1 MARRRGGRWNAVL
14 IQGPSGA
21 GKSDL
26 ALRALAAGWRLVA
39 DDRCLAWTSGG
50 RLYVR
55 APETL
60 AGLIEAR
67 GLGVLP
73 HPYLAFAPV
82 ALAVRI
88 EDLGALERVPE
99 PEFLDVLGILLPQVR
114 FSALEG
120 SATAKLGLAFAR
132 EAGRLGLT

>member
-1 MARRRGGRWNAVL
+1 M
-14 IQGPSGA
+14 
-21 GKSDL
+21 
-26 ALRALAAGWRLVA
+26 RALAQGWRLVA

-55 APETL
+55 APESL

-88 EDLGALERVPE
+88 GDPAGPERVPE
-99 PEFLDVLGILLPQVR
+99 PESLDLLGISIPQVR

-120 SATAKLGLAFAR
+120 SAMAKLGRAFAR
-132 EAGRLGLT
+132 EAGRLGQT